1 MRWELA
7 ESNRGT
13 ELPLEGLRVL
23 DLSRVLAGPLCA
35 MVVGDLGADVIKV
48 ESPAGDPVRELAPP
62 RLNGLATYYLSVN
75 RHRRNV
81 TLDLSNAE
89 DLAKLE
95 ALVAQADAVI
105 ENYLPYQRDR
115 FGLERLRLAHPDV
128 IWVSVTPASGTGPL
142 ANEPTFDLL
151 AQARSGLMSVTGE
164 FDGEPTKVG
173 APLADVVTGLYATI
187 GLLAA
192 LVGKLQGRP
201 GRHIEA
207 PLLESTM
214 TALVNQMQGY
224 LVTNQVPGRLG
235 NHHPSIAPY
244 GPVRASDGQ
253 LLLAV
258 GTDAQFES
266 LNRALDGIIL
276 RVHPEWL
283 TNEIRVIERDAL
295 HAYLDELFAT
305 QSVDAWLSV
314 LMDAR
319 VPCAPIYDV
328 AEAVRQPQIA
338 DSDFVGTTDSVVG
351 PVAMLRSPLRIDGKR
366 PELRSGPRG
375 LGQDN
380 DLLGD

>member
-115 FGLERLRLAHPDV
+115 F
-128 IWVSVTPASGTGPL
+128 GPL

>member
-1 MRWELA
+1 VRWDIA
-7 ESNRGT
+7 ESNGGT
-13 ELPLEGLRVL
+13 GLPLEGLKVL

-81 TLDLSNAE
+81 TLDLS
-89 DLAKLE
+89 DPHDVAKLE
-95 ALVAQADAVI
+95 SLVAQADAVI

-115 FGLERLRLAHPDV
+115 FGLERIRLAHPDV
-128 IWVSVTPASGTGPL
+128 IWVSVTPASGAGPL

-164 FDGEPTKVG
+164 SDGDPTKVG
-173 APLADVVTGLYATI
+173 APLADVVTGLYATV

-192 LVGKLQGRP
+192 LIGKLQGRP

-214 TALVNQMQGY
+214 TALVNQMQGF
-224 LVTNQVPGRLG
+224 LVTEQIPGRLG

-244 GPVRASDGQ
+244 GPVQASDG
-253 LLLAV
+253 LVLLAV
-258 GTDAQFES
+258 GTDAQFAS
-266 LNRALDGIIL
+266 LNRALEGVVL
-276 RVHPEWL
+276 REHPEWA
-283 TNEIRVIERDAL
+283 TNEIRVIERHQL
-295 HAYLDELFAT
+295 HQYLDERFAT
-305 QSVDAWLSV
+305 QSVDAWLHQ
-314 LMDAR
+314 LMEAR

-338 DSDFVGTTDSVVG
+338 HSDFVGTTDSVVG
-351 PVAMLRSPLRIDGKR
+351 PLSMLRSPLRIDGKR

-380 DLLGD
+380 DLLED

>member
-1 MRWELA
+1 VRWNIA
-7 ESNRGT
+7 ESNSGT
-13 ELPLEGLRVL
+13 GLPLEGLRVL

-81 TLDLSNAE
+81 TLDLS
-89 DLAKLE
+89 DSHDVAKLE

-115 FGLERLRLAHPDV
+115 FGLERIRLAHPDV
-128 IWVSVTPASGTGPL
+128 IWVSVTPASGSGPL

-164 FDGEPTKVG
+164 SGGDPTKVG
-173 APLADVVTGLYATI
+173 APLADVVTGLYAAV

-192 LVGKLQGRP
+192 LVGKLQGRH

-224 LVTNQVPGRLG
+224 LVTEEVPGRLG

-244 GPVRASDGQ
+244 GPVQASDGL

-258 GTDAQFES
+258 GTDAQFGA
-266 LNRALDGIIL
+266 LNRALEGVVL
-276 RVHPEWL
+276 REHPEWA
-283 TNEIRVIERDAL
+283 TNEIRVIEREAL
-295 HAYLDELFAT
+295 HLYLDECFAT
-305 QSVDAWLSV
+305 QSVTEWLDV
-314 LMDAR
+314 LMEAR

-328 AEAVRQPQIA
+328 AAAVRQPQIA

-351 PVAMLRSPLRIDGKR
+351 PLSMLRSPLRIDGKR

-375 LGQDN
+375 HGQDN
-380 DLLGD
+380 DLLED

>member
-1 MRWELA
+1 MHWEIA
-7 ESNRGT
+7 QSNRGT
-13 ELPLEGLRVL
+13 GMPLEGLKVL

-48 ESPAGDPVRELAPP
+48 EPPAGDPVRELAPP

-81 TLDLSNAE
+81 TLDLSNPH
-89 DLAKLE
+89 DVAKLE
-95 ALVAQADAVI
+95 SLVAQADAVI

-115 FGLERLRLAHPDV
+115 FGLERIRLAHPDV
-128 IWVSVTPASGTGPL
+128 IWVSVTPASGSGPL

-164 FDGEPTKVG
+164 SGGDPTKVG
-173 APLADVVTGLYATI
+173 APLADVVTGLYAAI

-224 LVTNQVPGRLG
+224 LVTEEAPGRLG

-244 GPVRASDGQ
+244 GPVRACDGL

-276 RVHPEWL
+276 REHPEWL
-283 TNEIRVIERDAL
+283 TNEIRVLERDAL
-295 HAYLDELFAT
+295 HAYLDERFAT
-305 QSVDAWLSV
+305 QSIDAWLNM
-314 LMDAR
+314 LMEAR

-338 DSDFVGTTDSVVG
+338 NSDFVGRTDSVVG

-380 DLLGD
+380 DLLED